1 MERYVDIHLSD
12 EDIEDAKGK
21 MNRERIEKFVFENRW
36 KLTIFILGILFLG
49 FAVFLYRLGVFE
61 GNKIEIIESGQ
72 KTEDIAKA
80 KEAIAE
86 ISGAVEK
93 PGVYRLLA
101 SDRVERLLIEAGG
114 LSAEADR
121 EWVEKNLNRAAK
133 IVDGQ
138 KFYIPSRNEVGIK
151 NYELGSTRTGSVAGV
166 SSGLVNLNTASASE
180 LDGLPGIGAV
190 RAQAIIDN
198 RPYSSPE
205 ELLGKKIIPQ
215 SVYEKIKD
223 KIIAP

>member
-49 FAVFLYRLGVFE
+49 FAVFLYRLGIFE

-121 EWVEKNLNRAAK
+121 GWVEKNLNRAAK
-133 IVDGQ
+133 IIDGQ
-138 KFYIPSRNEVGIK
+138 KFYIPPKGEMRSGKGEAGRRDNGI
-151 NYELGSTRTGSVAGV
+151 VAGTA
-166 SSGLVNLNTASASE
+166 SGLVNINTASARE
-180 LDGLPGIGAV
+180 LDSLPGIGEV

-198 RPYSSPE
+198 RPYSSIE
-205 ELLGKKIIPQ
+205 DLVAKKAVPQ
-215 SVYEKIKD
+215 SVYDKIKEKIT
-223 KIIAP
+223 AP